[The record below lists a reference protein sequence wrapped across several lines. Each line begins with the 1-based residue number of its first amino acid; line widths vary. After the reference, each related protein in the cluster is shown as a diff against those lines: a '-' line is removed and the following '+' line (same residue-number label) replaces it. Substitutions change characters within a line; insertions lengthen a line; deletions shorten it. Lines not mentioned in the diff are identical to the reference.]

1 MDQLS
6 YYQAKLAFETDSAD
20 LHEAIEKGEPI
31 VVVDGRAAG
40 AYAHEHIPDAISL
53 PHREIS
59 AETTASFD
67 RSKLYVCYCDGIGC
81 NASTKTALKLLA
93 TGVPGA

>member
-1 MDQLS
+1 MDQLA
-6 YYQAKLAFETDSAD
+6 YYQAKLAYETDSAD
-20 LHEAIEKGEPI
+20 LYAAIEKGEPV

-67 RSKLYVCYCDGIGC
+67 RSKTVR
-81 NASTKTALKLLA
+81 LLLRRHRLQ
-93 TGVPGA
+93 PPRRRPL